1 MVVVRTGFFFHAAH
15 KKVQFMWNYICLLN
29 VTLVCFHSLL
39 NLSELDLVFHKKTRR
54 HEIVMRLHILAKWSN
69 LNIASTTT
77 TNYYAMISEISR
89 PCSPID
95 SIIILMSV
103 WRITGKIIRTT
114 IMLIT
119 YARV

>member
-1 MVVVRTGFFFHAAH
+1 
-15 KKVQFMWNYICLLN
+15 
-29 VTLVCFHSLL
+29 
-39 NLSELDLVFHKKTRR
+39 
-54 HEIVMRLHILAKWSN
+54 MRLHILAKWSN